1 MSMFIIANSKPL
13 FTIFFSKSVIAASVA
28 LVDFVSISLPL
39 NIFGKKNINIWLA
52 HLQTGL

>member
-28 LVDFVSISLPL
+28 LVDFVSASLPL
-39 NIFGKKNINIWLA
+39 NILR
-52 HLQTGL
+52 